1 MENVTWKEEG
11 ILASHLWSI
20 PKSLEPM
27 SAEEE
32 RTAWRKTVKVLDN
45 LCGLSD
51 ALMLD
56 PLILALTD
64 ALMRSRE
71 ELARAEDRL
80 ARPSDWGY
88 ASEAGGPRPPTERR
102 EMDKQKRR
110 ERELE
115 ALELIAAELERL
127 RVLKEHELGVRLKET
142 EGDLHVRSA
151 ETR

>member
-1 MENVTWKEEG
+1 MENVV
-11 ILASHLWSI
+11 WSI

-45 LCGLSD
+45 LCGLAD
-51 ALMLD
+51 TLMLD

-64 ALMRSRE
+64 ALMRSKE

-88 ASEAGGPRPPTERR
+88 ATGGPWSLAERMQ
-102 EMDKQKRR
+102 MDEQKRR
-110 ERELE
+110 ERELD

-127 RVLKEHELGVRLKET
+127 RVLKEHELGVRVKDD
-142 EGDLHVRSA
+142 EGSLNVRSA

>member
-1 MENVTWKEEG
+1 MENVAWTDM
-11 ILASHLWSI
+11 WSI
-20 PKSLEPM
+20 AMDLEPM

-32 RTAWRKTVKVLDN
+32 RRAWRRTAKVLDN

-51 ALMLD
+51 ALMCG
-56 PLILALTD
+56 PLTLALTD
-64 ALMRSRE
+64 ALMRSKE

-80 ARPSDWGY
+80 ARPSGRGY
-88 ASEAGGPRPPTERR
+88 ASEAGGPQSPTERR
-102 EMDKQKRR
+102 EMDEQKRR

-127 RVLKEHELGVRLKET
+127 RVLKEHELGAQVKEI

>member
-1 MENVTWKEEG
+1 MENVTWTDM
-11 ILASHLWSI
+11 WSI

-51 ALMLD
+51 ALMCD

-71 ELARAEDRL
+71 ELTRAEDRL

-88 ASEAGGPRPPTERR
+88 ATGSPRPPTERR
-102 EMDKQKRR
+102 EMDEQKRR
-110 ERELE
+110 ERELD
-115 ALELIAAELERL
+115 ALEGIALELERL
-127 RVLKEHELGVRLKET
+127 RVLKEHELGVRIKDAGGTLIVKPVE
-142 EGDLHVRSA
+142 EK
-151 ETR
+151 